1 MKGLPMSGR
10 TLAVLAVVVPLLAL
24 LVYVA
29 LYSGPLAP
37 VAVTVES
44 LQSRPISPALFGIG
58 TVEARHRYPI
68 GPTATGRLETLL
80 VEVGDRVQAGQVLGE
95 IDPVELDDR
104 VSAQESAL
112 KRNQAA
118 LREAQARLS
127 FARSQALR
135 YEQMWE
141 RHLISEEA
149 VTAKRQELQIAQAA
163 HAAASEDLARAGSD
177 RNAAVAQRGNLKLI
191 APVAGI
197 VVLRHVDPGTT
208 VVAGQAVVELIDPSS
223 LWVNVRFDQIS
234 TGGLAAGLAAD
245 IELRSR
251 AGQRFP
257 GRVLRIEPMA
267 DAVTEE
273 TLAKVVFADIPEP
286 LPPIGELAEVTVRLP
301 PIAAAPVVHNA
312 AIRRDGERVG
322 VWQLVDGSPRFVEV
336 SFGATDLD
344 GNLQVLDGLKD
355 GDQVIVYSEKAISA
369 RSRIR
374 VADAIPGS
382 AP

>member
-1 MKGLPMSGR
+1 MKGLPVSGR
-10 TLAVLAVVVPLLAL
+10 TLAVLVVVVPLLAL
-24 LVYVA
+24 LAYVA

-37 VAVTVES
+37 VAVTVETV
-44 LQSRPISPALFGIG
+44 QSRALSPALFGIG
-58 TVEARHRYPI
+58 TVEARHSYQI

-80 VEVGDRVQAGQVLGE
+80 VEVGDRVEAGQVLGE

-104 VSAQESAL
+104 ISAQESSL

-149 VTAKRQELQIAQAA
+149 VTGKRQELQIAQAS

-177 RNAAVAQRGNLKLI
+177 RNAVIAQRGNLKLI

-197 VVLRHVDPGTT
+197 VVLRNVDPGTT

-234 TGGLAAGLAAD
+234 AGGLAAGLAAD
-245 IELRSR
+245 IELRSH
-251 AGQRFP
+251 AGDPLP

-273 TLAKVVFADIPEP
+273 TLAKVVFAGIPEP

-301 PIAAAPVVHNA
+301 PVAAAPVLSNA

-336 SFGATDLD
+336 TFGAADLD
-344 GNLQVLDGLKD
+344 GQVQVLDGLKD
-355 GDQVIVYSEKAISA
+355 GDQVIVYSEKAIST

-374 VADAIPGS
+374 VVDAIPGS

>member
-1 MKGLPMSGR
+1 MKGLPFSGR
-10 TLAVLAVVVPLLAL
+10 TLAVLAVVVPLLGL
-24 LVYVA
+24 LAYVA

-37 VAVTVES
+37 VAVTLET

-58 TVEARHRYPI
+58 TVEARHSYQI

-80 VEVGDRVQAGQVLGE
+80 VEVGDRVQAGEVLGE

-127 FARSQALR
+127 FARSQAQR

-177 RNAAVAQRGNLKLI
+177 RNAAIAQRGNLKLI

-197 VVLRHVDPGTT
+197 VARRNVDPGTT

-234 TGGLAAGLAAD
+234 AGGLRAELVAD

-251 AGQRFP
+251 AGASLP

-273 TLAKVVFADIPEP
+273 TLAKVVFAGIPEP

-301 PIAAAPVVHNA
+301 PVATAPVLNNA

-336 SFGATDLD
+336 SFGAADLD
-344 GNLQVLDGLKD
+344 GNVQVLDGLKE
-355 GDQVIVYSEKAISA
+355 GDQIIVYSEKAISA

-374 VADAIPGS
+374 VVDKIPGS
-382 AP
+382 SP

>member
-1 MKGLPMSGR
+1 MTSLPLQGR

-37 VAVTVES
+37 VAVTLET
-44 LQSRPISPALFGIG
+44 LQSRPLSPALFGIG
-58 TVEARHRYPI
+58 TVEARHRYQI
-68 GPTATGRLETLL
+68 GPTATGRLETLI
-80 VEVGDRVQAGQVLGE
+80 VEVGDRVHAGQVLGE

-112 KRNQAA
+112 KRTQAA
-118 LREAQARLS
+118 LREAQARQS
-127 FARSQALR
+127 FASSQALR

-141 RHLISEEA
+141 RRLISEEA
-149 VTAKRQELQIAQAA
+149 VTVKRQELQIAQAA

-177 RNAAVAQRGNLKLI
+177 RNAAIAQRGNLKLV

-234 TGGLAAGLAAD
+234 AGGLIADLSAD

-251 AGQRFP
+251 AGAPLP
-257 GRVLRIEPMA
+257 GRVLRVEPMA

-273 TLAKVVFADIPEP
+273 TLAKVVFADPPDP

-301 PIAAAPVVHNA
+301 PVAAAPVLSNA
-312 AIRRDGERVG
+312 SIRRDGERVG
-322 VWQLVDGSPRFVEV
+322 VWQLVDSRPRFVEV
-336 SFGATDLD
+336 RFGAADLN
-344 GNLQVLDGLKD
+344 GQVQVLAGLKD

-374 VADAIPGS
+374 VVDEIPGTLR
-382 AP
+382 

>member
-1 MKGLPMSGR
+1 MKGLPFSGR
-10 TLAVLAVVVPLLAL
+10 TLAVLVVVLPLLAL
-24 LVYVA
+24 LAYVA

-37 VAVTVES
+37 VAVTLET
-44 LQSRPISPALFGIG
+44 LQSRPLSPALFGIG
-58 TVEARHRYPI
+58 TVEARHSYQI
-68 GPTATGRLETLL
+68 GPTATGRLESLN

-95 IDPVELDDR
+95 IDPVELDER
-104 VSAQESAL
+104 VSAQESSL

-127 FARSQALR
+127 FARSQAQR

-177 RNAAVAQRGNLKLI
+177 RNAAIAQRGNLTLV

-197 VVLRHVDPGTT
+197 VARRNVDPGTT

-234 TGGLAAGLAAD
+234 AGGLAAGLSVD

-251 AGQRFP
+251 AGASLP

-273 TLAKVVFADIPEP
+273 TLAKVVFAGIPEP

-301 PIAAAPVVHNA
+301 PVAAAPVLSNA

-322 VWQLVDGSPRFVEV
+322 VWQLVDGSPRFIEV
-336 SFGATDLD
+336 SFGAADLD
-344 GNLQVLDGLKD
+344 GNVQVLDGLKE
-355 GDQVIVYSEKAISA
+355 GDQVIAYSEKAISA

-374 VADAIPGS
+374 VVEQIPGS

>member
-1 MKGLPMSGR
+1 MKGLPLKGR

-24 LVYVA
+24 LAYVA

-37 VAVTVES
+37 VAVTVETV
-44 LQSRPISPALFGIG
+44 QSRPINPALFGIG
-58 TVEARHRYPI
+58 TVEARHTYKI
-68 GPTATGRLETLL
+68 GPTATGRLETLI

-104 VSAQESAL
+104 VSAQESML
-112 KRNQAA
+112 KRTQAA

-149 VTAKRQELQIAQAA
+149 VTDKRQELQIAQAA

-177 RNAAVAQRGNLKLI
+177 RNAVIAQRGILKLI

-197 VVLRHVDPGTT
+197 VVLRNVDPGTT
-208 VVAGQAVVELIDPSS
+208 VVAGQAVVELIDPST

-234 TGGLAAGLAAD
+234 AGGLAADLTAD

-251 AGQRFP
+251 AGDPLP
-257 GRVLRIEPMA
+257 GRVLRVEPIA
-267 DAVTEE
+267 DAITEE
-273 TLAKVVFADIPEP
+273 TMAKVVFAELPEP
-286 LPPIGELAEVTVRLP
+286 LPPVGELAEVTIRLP
-301 PIAAAPVVHNA
+301 PLAAAPVLSNA

-336 SFGATDLD
+336 SFGAADLD
-344 GNLQVLDGLKD
+344 GQVQVLGGLVE
-355 GDQVIVYSEKAISA
+355 GDQVIVYSEKAISS

-374 VADAIPGS
+374 VVDAIPGS

>member
-1 MKGLPMSGR
+1 MKGLPLSGR

-24 LVYVA
+24 LAYVA

-37 VAVTVES
+37 VAVTLET

-58 TVEARHRYPI
+58 TVEARHSYQI
-68 GPTATGRLETLL
+68 GPTATGRLESLN
-80 VEVGDRVQAGQVLGE
+80 VEVGDRVEAGQVLGE

-104 VSAQESAL
+104 VSAQESSL
-112 KRNQAA
+112 KRNQAT

-127 FARSQALR
+127 FARSQAQR

-149 VTAKRQELQIAQAA
+149 VTGKRQELQIAQAA
-163 HAAASEDLARAGSD
+163 QAAASEDLARAGSD
-177 RNAAVAQRGNLKLI
+177 RNAAIAQRGNLKLI

-197 VVLRHVDPGTT
+197 VARRNVDPGTT

-234 TGGLAAGLAAD
+234 AGGLRADLAAD

-251 AGQRFP
+251 AGASLS

-273 TLAKVVFADIPEP
+273 TLAKVVFAGIPEP

-301 PIAAAPVVHNA
+301 PVAAAPVLSNA

-336 SFGATDLD
+336 TFGAADLD
-344 GNLQVLDGLKD
+344 GNVQVLDGLKE
-355 GDQVIVYSEKAISA
+355 GDQVIAYSEKAISA
-369 RSRIR
+369 RSRIH
-374 VADAIPGS
+374 VVDKIPGS
-382 AP
+382 SP

>member
-1 MKGLPMSGR
+1 MKGLPFSGR
-10 TLAVLAVVVPLLAL
+10 ALAVLVEVVPLLAL

-37 VAVTVES
+37 VAVTVETV
-44 LQSRPISPALFGIG
+44 QSRPLSPALFGIG
-58 TVEARHRYPI
+58 TVEARHTYQI
-68 GPTATGRLETLL
+68 GPTATGRLETLD

-112 KRNQAA
+112 KRTQAA

-149 VTAKRQELQIAQAA
+149 VTAKRQELKIAQAA

-177 RNAAVAQRGNLKLI
+177 RNAAIAQRGNLTLI

-197 VVLRHVDPGTT
+197 VVLRNVDPGTT

-234 TGGLAAGLAAD
+234 AGGLAAGLAAD

-251 AGQRFP
+251 AGDP
-257 GRVLRIEPMA
+257 LLGRVLRVEPMA

-273 TLAKVVFADIPEP
+273 TLAKVIFADLPEP

-301 PIAAAPVVHNA
+301 PLAAAPVLGNA

-322 VWQLVDGSPRFVEV
+322 VWQLVDGGPRFVEA
-336 SFGATDLD
+336 SFGAADLD
-344 GNLQVLDGLKD
+344 GQVQVLAGLKD

-374 VADAIPGS
+374 VVDAIPGS

>member
-1 MKGLPMSGR
+1 MKGLPFSGR
-10 TLAVLAVVVPLLAL
+10 TLAVLVVVVPLLAL
-24 LVYVA
+24 LAYVA

-37 VAVTVES
+37 VAVTLET

-58 TVEARHRYPI
+58 TVEARHSYQI

-104 VSAQESAL
+104 VSAQESTL
-112 KRNQAA
+112 NRNQAA

-127 FARSQALR
+127 FARSQAQR

-177 RNAAVAQRGNLKLI
+177 RNAAIAQRGNLKLI

-197 VVLRHVDPGTT
+197 VARRNVDPGTT

-234 TGGLAAGLAAD
+234 AGGLAAGLAAD

-251 AGQRFP
+251 SGVSLP

-273 TLAKVVFADIPEP
+273 ALAKVVFAGIPEP

-301 PIAAAPVVHNA
+301 PVAAAPVLSNA

-322 VWQLVDGSPRFVEV
+322 VWQLVDGSPRFIEV
-336 SFGATDLD
+336 SFGAADLD
-344 GNLQVLDGLKD
+344 GNVQVLDGLKE
-355 GDQVIVYSEKAISA
+355 GDQVIAYSEKAISA

-374 VADAIPGS
+374 VVEQIPGS

>member
-1 MKGLPMSGR
+1 MKGLPLSGR

-24 LVYVA
+24 LAYVA

-37 VAVTVES
+37 VAVTLET

-58 TVEARHRYPI
+58 TVEARHSYQI
-68 GPTATGRLETLL
+68 GPTATGRLESLN
-80 VEVGDRVQAGQVLGE
+80 VEVGDRVEAGQVLGE

-104 VSAQESAL
+104 VSAQESSL
-112 KRNQAA
+112 KRNQAT

-127 FARSQALR
+127 FARSQAQR

-149 VTAKRQELQIAQAA
+149 VTGKRQELQIAQAA
-163 HAAASEDLARAGSD
+163 QAAASEDLARAGSD
-177 RNAAVAQRGNLKLI
+177 RNAAIAQRGNLKLI

-197 VVLRHVDPGTT
+197 VARRNVDPGTT

-234 TGGLAAGLAAD
+234 AGGLRADLAAD

-251 AGQRFP
+251 AGASLS

-273 TLAKVVFADIPEP
+273 TLAKVVFASIPEP

-301 PIAAAPVVHNA
+301 PVAAAPVLSNA

-336 SFGATDLD
+336 TFGAADLD
-344 GNLQVLDGLKD
+344 GNVQVLDGLKE
-355 GDQVIVYSEKAISA
+355 GDQVIAYSEKAIGA
-369 RSRIR
+369 RSRIH
-374 VADAIPGS
+374 VVDKIPGS
-382 AP
+382 SP

>member
-1 MKGLPMSGR
+1 MKGLPISGR
-10 TLAVLAVVVPLLAL
+10 ALGVLVVVVPLLAL
-24 LVYVA
+24 LAYVA

-37 VAVTVES
+37 VAVTLET

-58 TVEARHRYPI
+58 TVEARHSYPI
-68 GPTATGRLETLL
+68 GPTATGRLESLN
-80 VEVGDRVQAGQVLGE
+80 VEVGDHVEAGQVLGE

-104 VSAQESAL
+104 ISAQESTL
-112 KRNQAA
+112 KRTQAA

-149 VTAKRQELQIAQAA
+149 VTGKRQELQIAQAA

-197 VVLRHVDPGTT
+197 VVLRNVDPGTT

-234 TGGLAAGLAAD
+234 AGGLRADLAAD

-251 AGQRFP
+251 AGASLS

-273 TLAKVVFADIPEP
+273 TLAKVVFAGIPEP

-301 PIAAAPVVHNA
+301 PVAAAPVLGNA

-336 SFGATDLD
+336 SFGAADLD
-344 GNLQVLDGLKD
+344 GNVQVLDGLKE
-355 GDQVIVYSEKAISA
+355 GDQIIVYSEKAISE

-374 VADAIPGS
+374 VVDKIPGS

>member
-1 MKGLPMSGR
+1 MKGLPFSGR
-10 TLAVLAVVVPLLAL
+10 TLAVLVVVLPLLAL
-24 LVYVA
+24 LAYVA

-37 VAVTVES
+37 VAVTLETV
-44 LQSRPISPALFGIG
+44 QSRPLSPALFGIG
-58 TVEARHRYPI
+58 TVEARHRYQI

-104 VSAQESAL
+104 VSAQESSL

-127 FARSQALR
+127 FARSQAQR

-163 HAAASEDLARAGSD
+163 HAAANEDLARAGSD
-177 RNAAVAQRGNLKLI
+177 RNAAIAQRGNLKLI

-197 VVLRHVDPGTT
+197 VALRNVDPGTT

-234 TGGLAAGLAAD
+234 AGGLGADLVAD

-251 AGQRFP
+251 AGATLP
-257 GRVLRIEPMA
+257 GRVLRTEPMA

-273 TLAKVVFADIPEP
+273 TLAKVVFAGIPEP
-286 LPPIGELAEVTVRLP
+286 LPPIGELAEVTARLP
-301 PIAAAPVVHNA
+301 PVAAAPVLSNA
-312 AIRRDGERVG
+312 AIRREGERVG

-336 SFGATDLD
+336 TFGAADLD
-344 GNLQVLDGLKD
+344 GQVQVLDGLKD
-355 GDQVIVYSEKAISA
+355 GDQVIVYSEKAIST

-374 VADAIPGS
+374 VVDAIPGS

>member
-1 MKGLPMSGR
+1 MKALPINGR
-10 TLAVLAVVVPLLAL
+10 ALAVLAVVVPLLAL

-44 LQSRPISPALFGIG
+44 VQSRPLSPALFGIG

-68 GPTATGRLETLL
+68 GPTATGRLETLT

-112 KRNQAA
+112 KRSQAA
-118 LREAQARLS
+118 LHEAQARLS

-177 RNAAVAQRGNLKLI
+177 RNAVIAQRGNLKLI

-208 VVAGQAVVELIDPSS
+208 VVAGQAVVELIDPTS

-234 TGGLAAGLAAD
+234 AGGLAAGLDAD

-251 AGQRFP
+251 AGEPLP
-257 GRVLRIEPMA
+257 GRVLRVEPMA

-273 TLAKVVFADIPEP
+273 TLAKVVFANLPEP
-286 LPPIGELAEVTVRLP
+286 LPPIGELAEVSVRLP
-301 PIAAAPVVHNA
+301 PVAAAPVLGNA

-322 VWQLVDGSPRFVEV
+322 VWQLVDGSARFVEV
-336 SFGATDLD
+336 RFGAADLD
-344 GNLQVLDGLKD
+344 GQVQVLAGLKD
-355 GDQVIVYSEKAISA
+355 GDQVIVYSEKAIGA

-374 VADAIPGS
+374 VVEQIPGT

>member
-1 MKGLPMSGR
+1 M
-10 TLAVLAVVVPLLAL
+10 
-24 LVYVA
+24 
-29 LYSGPLAP
+29 
-37 VAVTVES
+37 
-44 LQSRPISPALFGIG
+44 
-58 TVEARHRYPI
+58 
-68 GPTATGRLETLL
+68 L

-104 VSAQESAL
+104 VSAQESSL

-127 FARSQALR
+127 FARSQAQR

-177 RNAAVAQRGNLKLI
+177 RNAAIAQRGNLKLI

-197 VVLRHVDPGTT
+197 VALRNVDPGTT

-234 TGGLAAGLAAD
+234 AGGLRADLVAD

-251 AGQRFP
+251 AGASLP

-273 TLAKVVFADIPEP
+273 TLAKVVFAGIPEP

-301 PIAAAPVVHNA
+301 PVAAAPVLSNA

-336 SFGATDLD
+336 SFGAADLD
-344 GNLQVLDGLKD
+344 GNVQVLDGLKE
-355 GDQVIVYSEKAISA
+355 GDQIIVYSEKAISA

-374 VADAIPGS
+374 VVEQIPGS

>member
-1 MKGLPMSGR
+1 MKGLPMTGR
-10 TLAVLAVVVPLLAL
+10 MLAVLAVVLPLLAL

-44 LQSRPISPALFGIG
+44 VESRPLSPALFGIG
-58 TVEARHRYPI
+58 TVEARYRYPI
-68 GPTATGRLETLL
+68 GPTATGRLETLS

-104 VSAQESAL
+104 VGAQESAL
-112 KRNQAA
+112 KRTQAA

-177 RNAAVAQRGNLKLI
+177 RNAAIAQRGNLKLV

-208 VVAGQAVVELIDPSS
+208 VVAGQAVVELIDPTS
-223 LWVNVRFDQIS
+223 LWINVRFDQIS
-234 TGGLAAGLAAD
+234 AGGLAAGLLAD

-251 AGQRFP
+251 AGERLP
-257 GRVLRIEPMA
+257 GRVLRVEPMA

-273 TLAKVVFADIPEP
+273 TLAKVVFADLPEP

-301 PIAAAPVVHNA
+301 PVAAAPVLGNA

-322 VWQLVDGSPRFVEV
+322 VWQLVDDRAHFVEV
-336 SFGATDLD
+336 SFGAADLD
-344 GNLQVLDGLKD
+344 GNVQVRAGLKN

-374 VADAIPGS
+374 AVDKIPGS

>member
-1 MKGLPMSGR
+1 MKGLPITGR
-10 TLAVLAVVVPLLAL
+10 TLAVLVVVLPLLAL
-24 LVYVA
+24 LAYVA

-37 VAVTVES
+37 VAVTLES
-44 LQSRPISPALFGIG
+44 VQSRPISPALFGIG
-58 TVEARHRYPI
+58 TVEARHSYQI

-163 HAAASEDLARAGSD
+163 QAAASEDLARAGSD
-177 RNAAVAQRGNLKLI
+177 RNAAIAQRGNLKLI

-197 VVLRHVDPGTT
+197 VALRNVDPGTT
-208 VVAGQAVVELIDPSS
+208 VVAGQTVVELIDPSS

-234 TGGLAAGLAAD
+234 AGGLRADLAAD

-251 AGQRFP
+251 AGASLP

-273 TLAKVVFADIPEP
+273 TLAKVVFAGIPEP

-301 PIAAAPVVHNA
+301 PVATAPVLNNA

-336 SFGATDLD
+336 SFGAADLD
-344 GNLQVLDGLKD
+344 GNVQVLDGLKE
-355 GDQVIVYSEKAISA
+355 GDQIIVYSEKAISA

-374 VADAIPGS
+374 VVDKIPGS
-382 AP
+382 SP

>member
-1 MKGLPMSGR
+1 MKGLPFSGR
-10 TLAVLAVVVPLLAL
+10 TLAVLVVVLPLLAL
-24 LVYVA
+24 LAYVA

-37 VAVTVES
+37 VAVTLET
-44 LQSRPISPALFGIG
+44 LQSRPLSPALFGIG
-58 TVEARHRYPI
+58 TVEARHSYQI
-68 GPTATGRLETLL
+68 GPTATGRLESLN

-95 IDPVELDDR
+95 IDPVELDER
-104 VSAQESAL
+104 VSAQESSL

-127 FARSQALR
+127 FARSQAQR

-177 RNAAVAQRGNLKLI
+177 RNAAIAQRGNLKLV

-197 VVLRHVDPGTT
+197 VARRNVDPGTT

-223 LWVNVRFDQIS
+223 LWVNVHFDQIS
-234 TGGLAAGLAAD
+234 AGGLSADLIAD

-251 AGQRFP
+251 AGTPLP

-273 TLAKVVFADIPEP
+273 TLAKVVFAGIPEP
-286 LPPIGELAEVTVRLP
+286 LPPIGELAEVTARLP
-301 PIAAAPVVHNA
+301 PVAAAPVLSNA
-312 AIRRDGERVG
+312 AIRREGERVG

-336 SFGATDLD
+336 TFGAADLD
-344 GNLQVLDGLKD
+344 GQVQVLDGLKD
-355 GDQVIVYSEKAISA
+355 GDQVIVYSEKAIST

-374 VADAIPGS
+374 VVDAIPGS

>member
-1 MKGLPMSGR
+1 VKGLPFSGR
-10 TLAVLAVVVPLLAL
+10 TLAVLVVVVPLLAL
-24 LVYVA
+24 LAYVA

-37 VAVTVES
+37 VAVTLET

-58 TVEARHRYPI
+58 TVEARHSYQI

-104 VSAQESAL
+104 VSAQESTL
-112 KRNQAA
+112 NRNQAA

-127 FARSQALR
+127 FARSQAQR

-177 RNAAVAQRGNLKLI
+177 RNAAIAQRGNLKLI

-197 VVLRHVDPGTT
+197 VARRNVDPGTT

-234 TGGLAAGLAAD
+234 AGGLAAGLAAD

-251 AGQRFP
+251 SGVSLP

-273 TLAKVVFADIPEP
+273 ALAKVVFAGIPEP

-301 PIAAAPVVHNA
+301 PVAAAPVLSNA

-322 VWQLVDGSPRFVEV
+322 VWQLVDGSPRFIEV
-336 SFGATDLD
+336 SFGAADLD
-344 GNLQVLDGLKD
+344 GNVQVLDGLKE
-355 GDQVIVYSEKAISA
+355 GDQVIAYSEKAISA

-374 VADAIPGS
+374 VVEQIPGS

>member
-1 MKGLPMSGR
+1 MKGLPFSGR
-10 TLAVLAVVVPLLAL
+10 TLAVLVVVLPLLAL
-24 LVYVA
+24 LAYVA

-37 VAVTVES
+37 VAVTLETV
-44 LQSRPISPALFGIG
+44 QSRPLSPALFGIG
-58 TVEARHRYPI
+58 TVAARHSYQI
-68 GPTATGRLETLL
+68 GPTATGRLESLT

-127 FARSQALR
+127 FARSQAQR

-177 RNAAVAQRGNLKLI
+177 RNAAIAQRGNLKLV

-197 VVLRHVDPGTT
+197 VVLRNVDPGTT

-234 TGGLAAGLAAD
+234 AGGLSANLVAD

-251 AGQRFP
+251 AGMSLP

-273 TLAKVVFADIPEP
+273 TLAKVVFAGSPEP

-301 PIAAAPVVHNA
+301 PVAAAPVLSNA
-312 AIRRDGERVG
+312 AIRRHGERVG

-336 SFGATDLD
+336 SFGAADLD
-344 GNLQVLDGLKD
+344 GQVQVLDGLKE

-374 VADAIPGS
+374 VVDKIPGS